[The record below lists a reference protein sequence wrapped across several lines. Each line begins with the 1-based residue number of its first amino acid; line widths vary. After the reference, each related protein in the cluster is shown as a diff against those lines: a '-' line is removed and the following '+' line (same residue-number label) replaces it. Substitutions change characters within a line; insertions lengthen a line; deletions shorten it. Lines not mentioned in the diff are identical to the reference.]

1 MTPTNDKKEG
11 NFIWTDD
18 DMITFCDILIASTD
32 EKVKGR
38 AIKWVLVQDE
48 FEKRTKRKCPIKSM
62 KNKYDWMRRDW
73 QLWKFLKTGE
83 TGLGWDPTTG
93 KIKASIEW
101 WEKKIMEKP
110 EVKKFRNK
118 GIAPEIEDLWNRLY
132 QDGYATGEHVVSTN

>member
-1 MTPTNDKKEG
+1 
-11 NFIWTDD
+11 
-18 DMITFCDILIASTD
+18 
-32 EKVKGR
+32 
-38 AIKWVLVQDE
+38 
-48 FEKRTKRKCPIKSM
+48 M